1 MLLCRYLLV
10 VIGLIWLA
18 GPVPGRALAQT
29 QPPSA
34 TPAPAGKPACGPDH
48 AILYKRAVGLL
59 DKAEKKLTARYTAE
73 AKALVKEAN
82 SLFTILQKEC
92 GPTQR
97 ERPLTDRELQQ
108 EAMNRKLTADALAQ
122 VDRLMQSAAAKEKK
136 SQELENRGQIE
147 QGIILQ
153 RQAKREYELA
163 HNQSIKAEIYALRT
177 QQMLFRFL
185 AH

>member
-10 VIGLIWLA
+10 VTGLIWLA

-29 QPPSA
+29 KPPSA
-34 TPAPAGKPACGPDH
+34 TSAPAKKPACGPDH

-108 EAMNRKLTADALAQ
+108 EAINRKLTADALAQ

-136 SQELENRGQIE
+136 SQELENRGQKE
-147 QGIILQ
+147 QGIIFQ
-153 RQAKREYELA
+153 RQAKAEYELA
-163 HNQSIKAEIYALRT
+163 HKQSIKAEIYALRT

>member
-10 VIGLIWLA
+10 VTGLIWLA

-29 QPPSA
+29 RPPSA

-108 EAMNRKLTADALAQ
+108 EAINRKLTADALAQ
-122 VDRLMQSAAAKEKK
+122 VDRLTNSAEEKLKK
-136 SQELENRGQIE
+136 SLDLDAKGQSD
-147 QGIILQ
+147 QATLLQ
-153 RQAKREYELA
+153 RQAKGESERA
-163 HNQSIKAEIYALRT
+163 HTQAIKAEIYALRT